1 MSFLEE
7 KSSDGY
13 ILEMNL
19 EYPDELLELHN
30 DYSLAPEKLEISHNL
45 LSSYCSKIAK
55 GYGIKIDG
63 AKELVP
69 NLDNKN
75 KYVLCYKNLQLY
87 LLIG

>member
-1 MSFLEE
+1 
-7 KSSDGY
+7 
-13 ILEMNL
+13 MNL

-30 DYSLAPEKLEISHNL
+30 DYSLVPEKLEISHNF

-75 KYVLCYKNLQLY
+75 KYVLYYKNLQLY